1 MMDDQSLETMLSPLP
16 QLMSEVI
23 DLMDDLSWRLSLE
36 SEVIDLMDD

>member
-1 MMDDQSLETMLSPLP
+1 MMDDQSSETMLSPLP

-23 DLMDDLSWRLSLE
+23 DLMDDLSWRPPLE